1 MLLPMVGLT
10 RNQMALLFRDRASV
24 FTIPYQESEAKMAK
38 NAAPD
43 LKNYMRKETA
53 LLISLLA
60 LAVGFFGGVFFG
72 VYKSGPSVKGAPAG
86 MPPVAQ
92 KELQG
97 QIAALEKETQQNPSN
112 IVAWVDLGNA
122 YFDTDQFEK
131 SIQAYRKALDLKPDN
146 ADVWTD
152 MGVMQRKAGRPQEAV
167 KAFDQAI
174 AVNPKHEVSRLNK
187 GIVLF
192 HDLQDTTGAIRAW
205 EGLLE
210 INPTAMAPGGVS
222 VDQMVQSLKKQPPA
236 PVEKK

>member
-1 MLLPMVGLT
+1 
-10 RNQMALLFRDRASV
+10 
-24 FTIPYQESEAKMAK
+24 MAK
-38 NAAPD
+38 AAAPE

-60 LAVGFFGGVFFG
+60 LAAGFFGGVFLG
-72 VYKSGPSVKGAPAG
+72 VYKSGSSMQGMPAG
-86 MPPVAQ
+86 GSAAAQ
-92 KELQG
+92 KDLQD
-97 QIAALEKETQQNPSN
+97 QIAALEKETRQSPSN
-112 IVAWVDLGNA
+112 VAAWVELGNA
-122 YFDTDQFEK
+122 YFDSDQHEK

-152 MGVMQRKAGRPQEAV
+152 MGVMHRKAGRPQEAV

-187 GIVLF
+187 GIVLL
-192 HDLQDTTGAIRAW
+192 HDLQDAAGAVRAW

-222 VDQMVQSLKKQPPA
+222 VDQMLQSLKKQPP
-236 PVEKK
+236 PPPEKK

>member
-1 MLLPMVGLT
+1 
-10 RNQMALLFRDRASV
+10 
-24 FTIPYQESEAKMAK
+24 MAK
-38 NAAPD
+38 TAAPD

-53 LLISLLA
+53 LLMALLA

-72 VYKSGPSVKGAPAG
+72 VYKSGPSVKGMPAG
-86 MPPVAQ
+86 TPPDAQ
-92 KELQG
+92 KEIQD
-97 QIAALEKETQQNPSN
+97 QIAALETETRQNPAN
-112 IVAWVDLGNA
+112 VAAWVELGNA

-167 KAFDQAI
+167 KDFDQAI

-187 GIVLF
+187 GIVLL
-192 HDLQDTTGAIRAW
+192 HDLKDTAGAIRAW

-222 VDQMVQSLKKQPPA
+222 VDQMVQSLKKQPPPA
-236 PVEKK
+236 AEKK

>member
-1 MLLPMVGLT
+1 
-10 RNQMALLFRDRASV
+10 
-24 FTIPYQESEAKMAK
+24 MAK
-38 NAAPD
+38 TAAPE

-60 LAVGFFGGVFFG
+60 LAVGFFGGVFLG
-72 VYKSGPSVKGAPAG
+72 VYKSGPGIQGMPAG
-86 MPPVAQ
+86 GTAAAQ
-92 KELQG
+92 KDLQD
-97 QIAALEKETQQNPSN
+97 QIAALEKETRQNPSN
-112 IVAWVDLGNA
+112 AAAWVELGNA
-122 YFDTDQFEK
+122 YFDSDQYEQ

-152 MGVMQRKAGRPQEAV
+152 MGVMERKAGRPQEAV

-192 HDLQDTTGAIRAW
+192 HDLQDAAGALRAW

-236 PVEKK
+236 KPEKK

>member
-1 MLLPMVGLT
+1 
-10 RNQMALLFRDRASV
+10 
-24 FTIPYQESEAKMAK
+24 MAK
-38 NAAPD
+38 TAAPD
-43 LKNYMRKETA
+43 LKNHMRKETA
-53 LLISLLA
+53 LLIALLA

-72 VYKSGPSVKGAPAG
+72 VYKSGPSVKGMPGG
-86 MPPVAQ
+86 MPPNAQ
-92 KELQG
+92 KELQD
-97 QIAALEKETQQNPSN
+97 QVIALEKETQQNPAN
-112 IVAWVDLGNA
+112 VAAWVELGNV
-122 YFDTDQFEK
+122 YFDSDQFEK
-131 SIQAYRKALDLKPDN
+131 SIQAYRKALDLKPDS

-187 GIVLF
+187 GIVLL
-192 HDLQDTTGAIRAW
+192 HDLQDTSGAIRAW

-236 PVEKK
+236 TPEKK

>member
-1 MLLPMVGLT
+1 MPKT
-10 RNQMALLFRDRASV
+10 A
-24 FTIPYQESEAKMAK
+24 T
-38 NAAPD
+38 PD
-43 LKNYMRKETA
+43 LKNYLRKETA

-60 LAVGFFGGVFFG
+60 LAVGFFGGVFLG
-72 VYKSGPSVKGAPAG
+72 VYKSGSSTQEMPAG
-86 MPPVAQ
+86 GSAAAQ
-92 KELQG
+92 RDLKD
-97 QIAALEKETQQNPSN
+97 QIAALEKETRENPSN
-112 IVAWVDLGNA
+112 VAAWIELGNA
-122 YFDTDQFEK
+122 YFDSDQYEK

-192 HDLQDTTGAIRAW
+192 HDLQDAAGAIRAW

-222 VDQMVQSLKKQPPA
+222 VDQMVQSLKKQPP
-236 PVEKK
+236 EKK

>member
-1 MLLPMVGLT
+1 
-10 RNQMALLFRDRASV
+10 
-24 FTIPYQESEAKMAK
+24 MAK
-38 NAAPD
+38 AAAPE

-60 LAVGFFGGVFFG
+60 LAVGFFGGVFLG
-72 VYKSGPSVKGAPAG
+72 VYKSGSVMQGMTAG
-86 MPPVAQ
+86 GSAAVQ
-92 KELQG
+92 RGLQD
-97 QIAALEKETQQNPSN
+97 QIAALEKETRQNPSN
-112 IVAWVDLGNA
+112 VVAWVELGNA
-122 YFDTDQFEK
+122 YFDSDQYEQ
-131 SIQAYRKALDLKPDN
+131 SIQAYRKALDLKPDS

-152 MGVMQRKAGRPQEAV
+152 MGVMQRKAGRPQEAI

-192 HDLQDTTGAIRAW
+192 HDLQDAAGALRAW

-236 PVEKK
+236 APEKK